1 MRSFALP
8 AAAMLALV
16 LGPAGAAADLAR
28 IKQSGTLRVVVVP
41 DTRRP
46 EFFSVKPGAPP
57 GFDHEVLEGFA
68 ALHKLK
74 LRVVPVSGWD
84 ALIPALRDGK
94 GDIIAGRF
102 SDTPTRRKQID
113 FTSEVFPTRHVVIS
127 RKPRRV
133 VETLDQL
140 RAEKVGTFKGSSMV
154 ETIAAAGVP
163 AANVDDGIP
172 PGSFGEHLTSGR
184 ITAAVWGVESAIA
197 LQREDPEI
205 QLGLFLGPPASLAF
219 GVPKGSHELLGVLNQ
234 YIGSLRKTASWSR
247 LVVKYFGEAAPEVLK
262 KARAQ

>member
-1 MRSFALP
+1 MRTPALPVAVFAL
-8 AAAMLALV
+8 V
-16 LGPAGAAADLAR
+16 VGAGDAAADFAR
-28 IKQSGTLRVVVVP
+28 IKQSGTLRVVVMP

-46 EFFSVKPGAPP
+46 EFFSLKPGTPP

-84 ALIPALRDGK
+84 ALIPALLDGK
-94 GDIIAGRF
+94 GDVIAGRF
-102 SDTPTRRKQID
+102 SDTPTRRKQIA
-113 FTSEVFPTRHVVIS
+113 FTSEVFPTRHVVIT
-127 RKPRRV
+127 RKPHRV

-140 RAEKVGTFKGSSMV
+140 RAERLGTFKGSSMV

-163 AANVDDGIP
+163 AANVDDEIP
-172 PGSFGEHLTSGR
+172 PGSFGEHLKSGR

-197 LQREDPEI
+197 LQREDREV

-219 GVPKGSHELLGVLNQ
+219 GVPKGSPGLLAALNQ
-234 YIGSLRKTASWSR
+234 YIESLRKTASWSR